1 MDDRQGAKPI
11 QFRQTVVRENQIG
24 RRGGEFVAQF
34 TFGSDARHEEIKA
47 VSALTSLKST
57 IGMIGGPALAGIAI
71 ASIGLSEQKA
81 KEQGIE
87 IKVGRFP
94 FYGNDSH
101 FYTCPFSK
109 IMTLNSILVP
119 GL

>member
-47 VSALTSLKST
+47 VTTQLTLDQSG
-57 IGMIGGPALAGIAI
+57 IGRAVFEKQYAKI
-71 ASIGLSEQKA
+71 SIHLLLCRVKLTFA
-81 KEQGIE
+81 FN
-87 IKVGRFP
+87 RFK
-94 FYGNDSH
+94 FAYEKH
-101 FYTCPFSK
+101 MHKKRTTY
-109 IMTLNSILVP
+109 
-119 GL
+119 